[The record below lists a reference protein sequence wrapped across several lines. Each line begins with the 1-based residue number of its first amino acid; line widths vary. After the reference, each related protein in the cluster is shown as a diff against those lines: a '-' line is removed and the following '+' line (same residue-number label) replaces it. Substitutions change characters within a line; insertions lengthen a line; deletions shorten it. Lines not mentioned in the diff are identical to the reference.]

1 MWFLTW
7 NDVQYNRMRVPDDY
21 DMSCYL
27 VYNPVRTF
35 VLAVQRYEKT
45 IRTSEVLRKRCG
57 IRGKIDLR
65 HVKSAWNVDFCHDYA
80 AVLFKNNSTFANGE
94 VKEFKE
100 IREVKAKCF
109 TAKFSTKKA
118 VGYNF

>member
-1 MWFLTW
+1 ML
-7 NDVQYNRMRVPDDY
+7 
-21 DMSCYL
+21 SCLQSCPHLCL
-27 VYNPVRTF
+27 V
-35 VLAVQRYEKT
+35 VQRYEKT
-45 IRTSEVLRKRCG
+45 IRTIEVLRKKCG

-109 TAKFSTKKA
+109 TAKFSTKEA

>member
-7 NDVQYNRMRVPDDY
+7 NDVQYNCMRVPDDCVV
-21 DMSCYL
+21 SCYL

-45 IRTSEVLRKRCG
+45 IRTSEVLRKKCG

-100 IREVKAKCF
+100 IREVKANCF
-109 TAKFSTKKA
+109 TSKFSTKRA

>member
-7 NDVQYNRMRVPDDY
+7 NDVQYNRMRVPDDC

-45 IRTSEVLRKRCG
+45 IRTSEVLRKKCG

-100 IREVKAKCF
+100 VREVKAKCF

>member
-7 NDVQYNRMRVPDDY
+7 NDVQYNCMRVPDDC
-21 DMSCYL
+21 DVSCYL

-45 IRTSEVLRKRCG
+45 IRTSEVLRKKCG

-80 AVLFKNNSTFANGE
+80 AVLFKNSTFANGE

>member
-7 NDVQYNRMRVPDDY
+7 NDVQYNRMKVPDDC
-21 DMSCYL
+21 DISCYL

-45 IRTSEVLRKRCG
+45 IRTSEVLRKKCG

>member
-7 NDVQYNRMRVPDDY
+7 NDVQYNRMRVPDDC
-21 DMSCYL
+21 DVSCYL

-45 IRTSEVLRKRCG
+45 IRTSEVLRKKCG

-109 TAKFSTKKA
+109 TAKFSTQKA

>member
-7 NDVQYNRMRVPDDY
+7 NDVQYNRMRVPDDC
-21 DMSCYL
+21 DVSCYL

-45 IRTSEVLRKRCG
+45 IRTSEVLRKKCG

>member
-7 NDVQYNRMRVPDDY
+7 NDVQYNRMRVPDDC

-45 IRTSEVLRKRCG
+45 IRTSEVLRKKCG